1 MKGLVLEG
9 GGAKGSYQIGAY
21 KALRDLGMEFQGV
34 CGTSIGALNG
44 AYIVQDDI
52 DVIEEIW
59 TKYDYTSFMN
69 IEEKLY
75 EQYKDLDF
83 TPKNINHVIK
93 LINKAIK
100 NEGIDISPLKKLL
113 KETLDEDK
121 IRNSN
126 KDFAFLAVSWNKKF
140 NPHPMY
146 IEDIEKGRLVEY
158 LITSAN
164 LPIFKID
171 KLDDTIYLDGMFS
184 ENIPVSLL
192 EEKGYK
198 DLVVIRLLDDF
209 LGKMSLN
216 KYKDLNIKTIVPS
229 ESLGGCL
236 NKDSEH
242 AKKNIK
248 LGYLDTMKSYKRYEG
263 VDYYFE
269 ADYKFDEDYCFNKI
283 KSLNEETIKIILEI
297 FNLKNDATLRTLL
310 EIIVP
315 KCGEILGLKPEFT
328 YKDLFYKIYERKLQE
343 NKLNRIVLYD
353 FNKVVEL
360 IHKNI
365 NNSNVNLS
373 NIKGFKKDKIIT
385 LLTNTLIL
393 DFKNNM

>member
-1 MKGLVLEG
+1 
-9 GGAKGSYQIGAY
+9 
-21 KALRDLGMEFQGV
+21 
-34 CGTSIGALNG
+34 
-44 AYIVQDDI
+44 
-52 DVIEEIW
+52 
-59 TKYDYTSFMN
+59 
-69 IEEKLY
+69 
-75 EQYKDLDF
+75 
-83 TPKNINHVIK
+83 
-93 LINKAIK
+93 
-100 NEGIDISPLKKLL
+100 
-113 KETLDEDK
+113 
-121 IRNSN
+121 
-126 KDFAFLAVSWNKKF
+126 
-140 NPHPMY
+140 
-146 IEDIEKGRLVEY
+146 
-158 LITSAN
+158 
-164 LPIFKID
+164 
-171 KLDDTIYLDGMFS
+171 
-184 ENIPVSLL
+184 
-192 EEKGYK
+192 
-198 DLVVIRLLDDF
+198 
-209 LGKMSLN
+209 
-216 KYKDLNIKTIVPS
+216 
-229 ESLGGCL
+229 
-236 NKDSEH
+236 
-242 AKKNIK
+242 
-248 LGYLDTMKSYKRYEG
+248 MKSYKRYEG